1 MQIIN
6 LTNPGQEPVNGDRIR
21 IIHGNG
27 ATEEKQYTAP
37 VEPEPAPAPVKYLSK
52 LGFRNRFTPTE
63 KATIEFAALDNPA
76 AAMPARMMAASIR
89 ASLADQRDATFI
101 DPTRPDTRQGVI
113 NMEAAGLLAAG
124 RALQIL
130 DAPIQDAEVYKG

>member
-6 LTNPGQEPVNGDRIR
+6 ITNPGQAPSDGDRIR

-27 ATEEKQYTAP
+27 ATEEKHYWSP
-37 VEPEPAPAPVKYLSK
+37 VEPEPAPEPVKYLSK
-52 LGFRNRFTPTE
+52 LGFRNRFTLAE

-76 AAMPARMMAASIR
+76 ATMPARLMAAGIR
-89 ASLADQRDATFI
+89 ASLADQRDATYI
-101 DPTRPDTRQGVI
+101 DPTRPDTRQGVL
-113 NMEAAGLLAAG
+113 NMEAGGLLAAG

-130 DAPIQDAEVYKG
+130 DAPILDDERYRG